1 MSYYN
6 FAWESGDISRRIQ
19 KSYVTGLDSGRAN
32 AMKESEG
39 FHKNIN
45 KVDNEI
51 IIHSMEIAKKSDMRS
66 KHGCIIVD
74 NKGTIISKA
83 CNKTIFTSN
92 DKIKQYNIAREA
104 KSRVAMLDSGRE
116 NAMKDHNIA
125 REAKSNVEW
134 LDSGIENDMK
144 ESSHCRVGLR
154 LNSGYSG
161 YSNRRSPKNIKIS
174 YHAEENALRNVDPK
188 KLCGARLYVFR
199 WTNIDTK
206 PNCMNSKPCKQC
218 TVIIESCM
226 KKFGLKTVYYSS
238 DKEEQI

>member
-1 MSYYN
+1 
-6 FAWESGDISRRIQ
+6 
-19 KSYVTGLDSGRAN
+19 
-32 AMKESEG
+32 
-39 FHKNIN
+39 
-45 KVDNEI
+45 
-51 IIHSMEIAKKSDMRS
+51 
-66 KHGCIIVD
+66 
-74 NKGTIISKA
+74 
-83 CNKTIFTSN
+83 
-92 DKIKQYNIAREA
+92 
-104 KSRVAMLDSGRE
+104 
-116 NAMKDHNIA
+116 
-125 REAKSNVEW
+125 
-134 LDSGIENDMK
+134 MK